1 MLAVADGAP
10 TPPRQHRTNRSYAPK
25 RDSYEADKGPAPK
38 LAGDRAR
45 STSSAVSDDQL
56 LRHYR
61 PQSVSE
67 GVARRLVL
75 PGVVVTW
82 FVTGLPDL
90 GKASGSRSVEST
102 PARCMLSAGGR
113 LNV

>member
-10 TPPRQHRTNRSYAPK
+10 TPAPAAPDYCNRSYAPK

-45 STSSAVSDDQL
+45 STSSAVSDDQR

-61 PQSVSE
+61 PHLTAVCALQ
-67 GVARRLVL
+67 R
-75 PGVVVTW
+75 
-82 FVTGLPDL
+82 
-90 GKASGSRSVEST
+90 SRT
-102 PARCMLSAGGR
+102 NHGA
-113 LNV
+113 

>member
-45 STSSAVSDDQL
+45 STSSAVSDDQR
-56 LRHYR
+56 LRHY
-61 PQSVSE
+61 
-67 GVARRLVL
+67 
-75 PGVVVTW
+75 
-82 FVTGLPDL
+82 
-90 GKASGSRSVEST
+90 
-102 PARCMLSAGGR
+102 
-113 LNV
+113 